1 MNTPS
6 THQGKVVFLAALLL
20 CIPPAVL
27 AQTGSTPSQSN
38 PSSPGA
44 NGSIVQ
50 GKDTSPLNSAA
61 TMNMAATRETNAF
74 QVFQSIP
81 DSQFDK
87 KIKSGDEFI
96 KKFATSSYLPSVY
109 SILAVTYI
117 ENGQPQKGFAAGE
130 KALALRPDDVRTL
143 ANLGQAMARLY
154 KPTDPDA
161 AQRLQK
167 AEEYAKKC
175 IQITPT
181 LLKPGNITDAQFT
194 EQTNKN
200 LAMAHGAL
208 GLIRI
213 HQGKFSDAI
222 PELQQAIK
230 FDDGKDATNLY
241 LLGVASQNSSH
252 YAEALDAF
260 NKCAAAAPANLQKA
274 CQDGVSAA
282 QKNLASKSKSA
293 AN

>member
-6 THQGKVVFLAALLL
+6 THRPKVAFLATLLF
-20 CIPPAVL
+20 CATPAVL
-27 AQTGSTPSQSN
+27 AQTGSTPSQSS

-50 GKDTSPLNSAA
+50 GKDTSPLNSTT

-74 QVFQSIP
+74 QVFQAIP

-96 KKFATSSYLPSVY
+96 KKFATSPYLPSVY

-117 ENGQPQKGFAAGE
+117 QNDQPQKGFAAGE

-143 ANLGQAMARLY
+143 ANLAQAMARLY
-154 KPTDPDA
+154 KSTDPDA
-161 AQRLQK
+161 AQQLQK
-167 AEEYAKKC
+167 AEQYATKC
-175 IQITPT
+175 IQISPT
-181 LLKPGNITDAQFT
+181 LPKPGNITDEQFT
-194 EQTNKN
+194 EETNKN

-208 GLIRI
+208 GLISI
-213 HQGKFSDAI
+213 HHGKFADAI

-230 FDDGKDATNLY
+230 LDDGKDATNLY

-252 YAEALDAF
+252 YAEAVDAF
-260 NKCAAAAPANLQKA
+260 NKCAAGPGHLQKP
-274 CQDGVSAA
+274 CQDGAAAA
-282 QKNLASKSKSA
+282 QRSLASKSKLA

>member
-1 MNTPS
+1 MTYLYRHRAS
-6 THQGKVVFLAALLL
+6 LALLTALL
-20 CIPPAVL
+20 CCAAPAVP
-27 AQTGSTPSQSN
+27 AQSASNPSTPS
-38 PSSPGA
+38 GA
-44 NGSIVQ
+44 TGSIVG
-50 GKDTSPLNSAA
+50 GKDNSPTNYEN
-61 TMNMAATRETNAF
+61 TMNMASTRETNAF

-96 KKFATSSYLPSVY
+96 KKFATSPYLPSVY

-117 ENGQPQKGFAAGE
+117 ENGQPQKGFTAGE

-143 ANLGQAMARLY
+143 ANLAQAMARLY
-154 KPTDPDA
+154 KPTDPEA
-161 AQRLQK
+161 AQQLQE
-167 AEEYAKKC
+167 AEQYATKC

-181 LLKPGNITDAQFT
+181 LLKPSNITDEQFT

-208 GLIRI
+208 GLISI
-213 HQGKFSDAI
+213 HHGKFADAI

-230 FDDGKDATNLY
+230 LGDGKDATNLY

-260 NKCAAAAPANLQKA
+260 NKCAAGAPANLQKA
-274 CQDGVSAA
+274 CQDGTVAA
-282 QKNLASKSKSA
+282 QRSLASSSKPA
-293 AN
+293 TN